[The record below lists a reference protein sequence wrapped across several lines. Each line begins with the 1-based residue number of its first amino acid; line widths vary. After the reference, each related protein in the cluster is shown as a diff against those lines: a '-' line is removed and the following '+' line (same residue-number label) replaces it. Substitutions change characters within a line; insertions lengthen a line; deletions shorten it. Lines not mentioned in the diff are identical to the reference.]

1 MQATK
6 EAEHRERLSELKL
19 RIEQGK
25 DLVADELDRI
35 ANARQ
40 HREEAAQC
48 APPPSSIAVSPILP
62 PLHSSVD
69 PWYAVLA
76 LARQRYTV

>member
-1 MQATK
+1 VQATK

-48 APPPSSIAVSPILP
+48 APPLLLHFRFSKHDIIP
-62 PLHSSVD
+62 PLFE
-69 PWYAVLA
+69 
-76 LARQRYTV
+76 

>member
-48 APPPSSIAVSPILP
+48 APPFFSISVSPNMT
-62 PLHSSVD
+62 SSLRSSND

-76 LARQRYTV
+76 CQMYTLK

>member
-1 MQATK
+1 MAQATK

-48 APPPSSIAVSPILP
+48 ALQPHACIAVP
-62 PLHSSVD
+62 PREHGCHLCL
-69 PWYAVLA
+69 W
-76 LARQRYTV
+76 ARSRV

>member
-1 MQATK
+1 MRCAQVCPQATK

-25 DLVADELDRI
+25 DVVADELDRI

-48 APPPSSIAVSPILP
+48 ALP
-62 PLHSSVD
+62 PFLFEPRPIHLCIKIFTLKCTS
-69 PWYAVLA
+69 
-76 LARQRYTV
+76 